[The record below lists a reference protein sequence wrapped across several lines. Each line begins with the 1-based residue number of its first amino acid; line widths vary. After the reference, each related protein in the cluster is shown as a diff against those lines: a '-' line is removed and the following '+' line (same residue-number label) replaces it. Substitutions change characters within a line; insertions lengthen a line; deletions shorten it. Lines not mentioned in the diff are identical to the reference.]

1 MLAKQ
6 GGDPPGKLQLA
17 AAVSNADM
25 LIRNASVSIE
35 LLDSGISGFF
45 IIPSHGFLPSHSLF
59 SVSLNVPL
67 VESQTL
73 RKDCV
78 YNSCFWFR
86 GIGRLIVPGSCG
98 NATPWKDQFG

>member
-35 LLDSGISGFF
+35 LLDSSI
-45 IIPSHGFLPSHSLF
+45 
-59 SVSLNVPL
+59 
-67 VESQTL
+67 
-73 RKDCV
+73 
-78 YNSCFWFR
+78 
-86 GIGRLIVPGSCG
+86 
-98 NATPWKDQFG
+98 